1 MVVNGDIKTVEGSDT
16 VAVIKVTGHH
26 AEIVTEFPVPNSVFG
41 PPQSLDTT
49 PDGRLAF
56 VTAGAKRDPA
66 DPAKTSLDDLVSIV
80 DLTEKPPRVIDT
92 LHAGMGVGGIFV
104 SPDGKLAI
112 AASRADGS
120 LTAFSIEGKDVKVAQ
135 KIMLGA
141 NSGPG
146 HVVFTP
152 DGARALVT
160 RDGDHRVTVLAIHD
174 GKVEVTARDIFPGQR
189 PNGIEISASGTFAI
203 VSNIGK
209 GQGDTDTVS
218 LIDLSVEPPRVVDT
232 LSVGQTP
239 EGVAISPNGKL
250 VGVTVMNGSNKA
262 STSPFYHREGS
273 FILLRTDGKKL
284 TKVGEVPTGG
294 WTQGLAFTPDGKTV
308 LVQNTMQK
316 QIEVIAINGDR
327 AVDTGQRLQFDS
339 APSGMRTMHTAP

>member
-1 MVVNGDIKTVEGSDT
+1 MTSFYFRQPARAVLVCVLWACGVTHSSAAAPQFILSSQDGKVMVINGDIKTVEGSDT

-41 PPQSLDTT
+41 PPQSVDTT

-92 LHAGMGVGGIFV
+92 LHAGMGVGGISV

-112 AASRADGS
+112 AASRADG
-120 LTAFSIEGKDVKVAQ
+120 L
-135 KIMLGA
+135 
-141 NSGPG
+141 
-146 HVVFTP
+146 
-152 DGARALVT
+152 
-160 RDGDHRVTVLAIHD
+160 
-174 GKVEVTARDIFPGQR
+174 
-189 PNGIEISASGTFAI
+189 
-203 VSNIGK
+203 
-209 GQGDTDTVS
+209 
-218 LIDLSVEPPRVVDT
+218 
-232 LSVGQTP
+232 
-239 EGVAISPNGKL
+239 
-250 VGVTVMNGSNKA
+250 
-262 STSPFYHREGS
+262 
-273 FILLRTDGKKL
+273 
-284 TKVGEVPTGG
+284 PTGG